1 MDADANEFA
10 VLRGDKLESRTPFS
24 QDDRAHVRIPATFAL
39 FISNKGRALLLHSLS
54 EGSALLQVALF
65 GTPLGILI
73 IDFFL
78 VVSLVLP
85 LVLNLPIKLIISW
98 IAMVLTSL
106 VASMQ
111 LWDHL
116 EHSQPGPF
124 SWFIFV
130 CPMALQVS

>member
-1 MDADANEFA
+1 MDANANEFA

-39 FISNKGRALLLHSLS
+39 FIGNKGRALLLHSLS
-54 EGSALLQVALF
+54 EGRALLQVALF
-65 GTPLGILI
+65 GIPLGIFI
-73 IDFFL
+73 IDFLL

-85 LVLNLPIKLIISW
+85 LVLNLPIKLTVSW
-98 IAMVLTSL
+98 IAVVLTSL

-116 EHSQPGPF
+116 EYSQPGPF
-124 SWFIFV
+124 SWFIFL